1 MAEVW
6 EGVMEATKWAQ
17 EKKTDPLLWSI
28 QVTSALNSAGVA
40 LPSVQL
46 AHRLVSYICFDNHV
60 PITWKFLEKAMAAR
74 LLPPLL
80 ALSLLSAR
88 VVPHRLLHPAAYAL
102 YLDLLS
108 RHAFSLSS
116 HLHFPNYHKLMASL
130 HHSLPPSPP
139 SPPPPPTLTPAS
151 FSSTSS
157 SPSSHSFSTLPW
169 TTSACSTTTLAPT
182 LICSST
188 LLLPRIPCIGTT
200 PPSRFSL
207 LRAFFATKSLPG
219 SSPWPAHWGPF
230 VHQLQRLAG
239 NSTVLRTLKHVSP
252 ESLVPLNFNTTTG
265 IKLLSSEWKTTP
277 KLELND
283 VLAAGA
289 DSCTVQSRHDSWS
302 LLWLPID
309 LILEDA
315 MDGNHVAENSA
326 VEVLTGLVKAL
337 QAVNGTAWHSAFLG
351 LWIAALRLV
360 QRERDPH
367 EGPVPRL
374 DTCLCMLLCIT
385 TLVVA
390 NLIEEEE
397 GELIEEAERSPTN
410 QRKDK
415 QALGVRRGELVI
427 SLQLLGDYENLL
439 CSPQSV
445 IWGANQ
451 AAAKATLFV
460 SGQSGYLEYTNVNDL
475 PTNCSGNLRH
485 LIVEACIAR
494 HLLDTSAYFWPG
506 YVSTPCNQLP
516 HSIPNHLPSWSSLM
530 KGSLLTPPLV
540 NVLVATPASSLG
552 RVVPCLC
559 GLITPIPSRGF
570 DGSLAE
576 IEKIFEFAING
587 SDEEKISAATILCG
601 ASLVRGWN
609 VQEHIIF
616 FIINLLSPPVPP
628 TYSGTESYLISYA
641 PFLNVLLLGIS
652 PVDSVHIFSLHG
664 AVPLLAAVLL
674 PICEAFGSC
683 VPNVS
688 WTAVTGE
695 KLTCHA
701 VFSNAFILLLRLWR
715 FSLPPFEHVMG
726 GAATPALG
734 SQLGPEYLLLLR
746 NCMLASFGK
755 TPKDRIRSRRFSK
768 MISFSLEPLFMDSFP
783 KLNIWYRQHRECI
796 ASTCSTLA
804 PGPGGSVS
812 QIVEA
817 LLSMM
822 CRKINRSAQTLTPT
836 TSGSSNSSSSSFDDA
851 LMKLKVPAWDIL
863 EATPFVLDAALTACA
878 HGRLSPRELAT
889 GLKDLADFLPATLGT
904 IVSYLSAEVTRG
916 IWKPAFMNGSDWPSP
931 AANLSTVEQQ
941 IKKILAATGVDVP
954 SLATDANGPATL
966 PLPLAAFLSLT
977 ITYKL
982 DKSYERFVVL
992 VGPSLITLSSSCPWP
1007 CMPIVGALW
1016 AQKVKRWSDFFVFSA
1031 SATVFHHSRDAVVQ
1045 LLKSCFTSTLGLGS
1059 ACIYS
1064 NGGVGA
1070 LLGHGFGSHFS
1081 GGISPV
1087 APGIF
1092 YLRVFRSIRDV
1103 MFLTEEIVSL
1113 LMLSVRD
1120 IANGGLPKGE
1130 VEKLKKTKY
1139 GMRYGQVS
1147 LSASMTRVK
1156 HAALLGASFLWI
1168 SGAYGLVQSLFT
1180 ETLPSWFLSAQGLE
1194 QEVGESG
1201 VIVAMLR
1208 GYALASFAVLSG
1220 TFAWGIDSSSPA
1232 SKRRPKVLEIHLEF
1246 LANALDGKVSLR
1258 CDCATWRAYV
1268 SGVMSLMVSCTPL
1281 WIQELDVGMLKRIS
1295 NGLRQLNEEDL
1306 ALRLLEI
1313 KGISVMGE
1321 VAEMISQS
1329 RF

>member
-1 MAEVW
+1 MGVW
-6 EGVMEATKWAQ
+6 DGIMQVTKLAQ

-28 QVTSALNSAGVA
+28 QVSSALNSGGVS
-40 LPSVQL
+40 LPSIEL
-46 AHRLVSYICFDNHV
+46 AHRLVSHICFDNHL
-60 PITWKFLEKAMAAR
+60 PITWKFLEKAMSLR
-74 LLPPLL
+74 LLPPFL
-80 ALSLLSAR
+80 ALSLLSSR
-88 VVPHRLLHPAAYAL
+88 VLPLRRLHPSAYTL
-102 YLDLLS
+102 YMDLLS
-108 RHAFSLSS
+108 RHAFSL
-116 HLHFPNYHKLMASL
+116 LIHFPNYPSVMSSIHHLLHFSQLYSSLDPHPGVVLVLFLFTLVSQLLEASLSDEGLLQHSPRFLPVDPADIVIDNTDALRRKNTAMAIQIISRFLHHKL
-130 HHSLPPSPP
+130 
-139 SPPPPPTLTPAS
+139 
-151 FSSTSS
+151 TSRI
-157 SPSSHSFSTLPW
+157 
-169 TTSACSTTTLAPT
+169 LA
-182 LICSST
+182 LVQ
-188 LLLPRIPCIGTT
+188 RNM
-200 PPSRFSL
+200 
-207 LRAFFATKSLPG
+207 
-219 SSPWPAHWGPF
+219 PAHWGPF
-230 VHQLQRLAG
+230 LHQLQRLAA
-239 NSTVLRTLKHVSP
+239 NSTLLRSLKHVTP
-252 ESLVPLNFNTTTG
+252 ESLLPLDFNSPTG
-265 IKLLSSEWKTTP
+265 IKLLCSEWKTTP
-277 KLELND
+277 TLELNA
-283 VLAAGA
+283 VMA
-289 DSCTVQSRHDSWS
+289 DSCAVQSRHDSWS

-315 MDGNHVAENSA
+315 MDGNHVAEASA
-326 VEVLTGLVKAL
+326 VEALTGLVKAL

-360 QRERDPH
+360 QRERDPG

-374 DTCLCMLLCIT
+374 DTCLSMLLSIT

-397 GELIEEAERSPTN
+397 GELIEEAEHSPAN
-410 QRKDK
+410 QRMDK
-415 QALGVRRGELVI
+415 QALGERHGELVT

-439 CSPQSV
+439 TPPQSV

-460 SGQSGYLEYTNVNDL
+460 SGHSGYLEHTNVNDL
-475 PTNCSGNLRH
+475 PTNCS
-485 LIVEACIAR
+485 
-494 HLLDTSAYFWPG
+494 
-506 YVSTPCNQLP
+506 
-516 HSIPNHLPSWSSLM
+516 
-530 KGSLLTPPLV
+530 
-540 NVLVATPASSLG
+540 
-552 RVVPCLC
+552 
-559 GLITPIPSRGF
+559 
-570 DGSLAE
+570 E
-576 IEKIFEFAING
+576 IEKVFEFAIKG

-609 VQEHIIF
+609 VQEHIVF
-616 FIINLLSPPVPP
+616 FIIKMLSPPVPP
-628 TYSGTESYLISYA
+628 KYSGTESYLISHA
-641 PFLNVLLLGIS
+641 PFLNVFLVGIS
-652 PVDSVHIFSLHG
+652 SVDSVQIFSLHG
-664 AVPLLAAVLL
+664 VVPLLAAVLM
-674 PICEAFGSC
+674 PICEAFGSS

-715 FSLPPFEHVMG
+715 FDRPPVEHVMG

-734 SQLGPEYLLLLR
+734 SQLGPEYLLLVR
-746 NCMLASFGK
+746 NCMLASYGK
-755 TPKDRIRSRRFSK
+755 SPRDRVRSRRFSK

-783 KLNIWYRQHRECI
+783 KLNIWYRQHQECI
-796 ASTCSTLA
+796 ASTCNTLA
-804 PGPGGSVS
+804 PGGPVS

-822 CRKINRSAQTLTPT
+822 CKKINRSAQSLTPT
-836 TSGSSNSSSSSFDDA
+836 TSGSSNSSLSSLDDA

-904 IVSYLSAEVTRG
+904 IVSYLSSEVTRG
-916 IWKPAFMNGSDWPSP
+916 IWKPAFMNGTDWPSP
-931 AANLSTVEQQ
+931 AANLSIVEQQ

-954 SLATDANGPATL
+954 SLAIDGNAPATL

-982 DKSYERFVVL
+982 DKSCERFVVL
-992 VGPSLITLSSSCPWP
+992 AGPSLIALSSGCPWP

-1045 LLKSCFTSTLGLGS
+1045 LLRSCFASTLGLGS
-1059 ACIYS
+1059 ACIYN
-1064 NGGVGA
+1064 NGGVGT
-1070 LLGHGFGSHFS
+1070 LLGHGFGSHYS
-1081 GGISPV
+1081 GGFTPV
-1087 APGIF
+1087 APGF
-1092 YLRVFRSIRDV
+1092 LYLRVYRSIRDV
-1103 MFLTEEIVSL
+1103 MFLTDEIVSL

-1147 LSASMTRVK
+1147 LSGSMTRVK

-1168 SGAYGLVQSLFT
+1168 SGGSGLVQSLIT

-1194 QEVGESG
+1194 QEGGESG
-1201 VIVAMLR
+1201 VVVAMLR
-1208 GYALASFAVLSG
+1208 GYALACFAVLGG

-1246 LANALDGKVSLR
+1246 LANALDGKISLR

-1281 WIQELDVGMLKRIS
+1281 WIQELDVGILKRMS

-1306 ALRLLEI
+1306 ALHLLEI
-1313 KGISVMGE
+1313 RGTSVMGE
-1321 VAEMISQS
+1321 VAEMICQT
-1329 RF
+1329 RL

>member
-1 MAEVW
+1 MGEVFQNMS
-6 EGVMEATKWAQ
+6 EEEEEEEGSVMDGVMEVTKWAQ
-17 EKKTDPLLWSI
+17 EKKTDPLIWSI
-28 QVTSALNSAGVA
+28 QVSSALNSGGVS
-40 LPSVQL
+40 LPSVEL
-46 AHRLVSYICFDNHV
+46 AQRLVSHICFENHV
-60 PITWKFLEKAMAAR
+60 PITWKFLEKAMSVR

-80 ALSLLSAR
+80 VLSLLSAR
-88 VVPHRLLHPAAYAL
+88 VVPQRRLHPSAYAL
-102 YLDLLS
+102 YMDLLS
-108 RHAFSLSS
+108 RHAFSP
-116 HLHFPNYHKLMASL
+116 HIHFPNYLKVMASI
-130 HHSLPPSPP
+130 HHSLSLPPSNHHPHP
-139 SPPPPPTLTPAS
+139 GVVLVHFLFSIVSQLLQSSLDDQGFLQHSPDPYNNNNDALHRKNTAMAIEIIARFLHHKLTS
-151 FSSTSS
+151 RI
-157 SPSSHSFSTLPW
+157 
-169 TTSACSTTTLAPT
+169 LA
-182 LICSST
+182 LVQ
-188 LLLPRIPCIGTT
+188 RNM
-200 PPSRFSL
+200 
-207 LRAFFATKSLPG
+207 
-219 SSPWPAHWGPF
+219 PAHWGPF
-230 VHQLQRLAG
+230 LHQLQQLAA
-239 NSTVLRTLKHVSP
+239 NSTVLRSLKHVTP
-252 ESLVPLNFNTTTG
+252 ESLLPLDFNSTTGNG
-265 IKLLSSEWKTTP
+265 IKLLSSDWKTTP
-277 KLELND
+277 TLELNA
-283 VLAAGA
+283 VMA
-289 DSCTVQSRHDSWS
+289 DSCAVQSRHDSWS

-315 MDGNHVAENSA
+315 MDGNHVAEASA
-326 VEVLTGLVKAL
+326 VEALTGLVKAL

-360 QRERDPH
+360 QRERDPG

-374 DTCLCMLLCIT
+374 DTCLSMLLCIT

-397 GELIEEAERSPTN
+397 GKLIEEAERSPAN
-410 QRKDK
+410 QRMDK
-415 QALGVRRGELVI
+415 QALGERHGALVT

-439 CSPQSV
+439 TPPQSV

-460 SGQSGYLEYTNVNDL
+460 SGHSGYLEHTNVNDL

-494 HLLDTSAYFWPG
+494 HLLDTSAYFWHG
-506 YVSTPCNQLP
+506 YVSTPFNQLP

-530 KGSLLTPPLV
+530 KGSPLTPPLV
-540 NVLVATPASSLG
+540 NVLVATPAS
-552 RVVPCLC
+552 
-559 GLITPIPSRGF
+559 
-570 DGSLAE
+570 SLAE

-609 VQEHIIF
+609 VQEHIVF
-616 FIINLLSPPVPP
+616 FIINMLSPPVPP
-628 TYSGTESYLISYA
+628 KYSGTESYLISHA
-641 PFLNVLLLGIS
+641 PFLNVFLVGIS
-652 PVDSVHIFSLHG
+652 SVDSVQIFSLHG
-664 AVPLLAAVLL
+664 VVPLLAAVLM
-674 PICEAFGSC
+674 PICEAFGSS

-715 FSLPPFEHVMG
+715 FDRPPVEHVMG

-734 SQLGPEYLLLLR
+734 SQLGPEYLLLVR
-746 NCMLASFGK
+746 NCMLAAFGK
-755 TPKDRIRSRRFSK
+755 SPRDRVRSRRFSK
-768 MISFSLEPLFMDSFP
+768 MIRFSLEPLFMDSFP
-783 KLNIWYRQHRECI
+783 KLNIWYRQHQECI
-796 ASTCSTLA
+796 ASICNTLA
-804 PGPGGSVS
+804 PGGPVS

-817 LLSMM
+817 LLTMM
-822 CRKINRSAQTLTPT
+822 CKKINRSAQSLTPT
-836 TSGSSNSSSSSFDDA
+836 TSGSSNSSLPSLDDA

-878 HGRLSPRELAT
+878 HGSLSPRELAT

-904 IVSYLSAEVTRG
+904 IVSYLSSEVTRC
-916 IWKPAFMNGSDWPSP
+916 IWKPAFMNGTDWPSP
-931 AANLSTVEQQ
+931 AANLSIVEQQ

-954 SLATDANGPATL
+954 SLAIDGNAPATL

-982 DKSYERFVVL
+982 DKSCERFVIL
-992 VGPSLITLSSSCPWP
+992 AGPSLIALSSGCPWP

-1045 LLKSCFTSTLGLGS
+1045 LLRSCFASTLGLGS
-1059 ACIYS
+1059 ACIYN
-1064 NGGVGA
+1064 NGGVGT
-1070 LLGHGFGSHFS
+1070 LLGHGFGSHYS
-1081 GGISPV
+1081 GGFTPV
-1087 APGIF
+1087 APGF
-1092 YLRVFRSIRDV
+1092 LYLRVYRSIRDV
-1103 MFLTEEIVSL
+1103 MFLTDEIVSL

-1139 GMRYGQVS
+1139 GIRYGQVS
-1147 LSASMTRVK
+1147 LAASMTRVK
-1156 HAALLGASFLWI
+1156 HAALLGASILWI
-1168 SGAYGLVQSLFT
+1168 SGGSGLVQSLIT

-1194 QEVGESG
+1194 QEGGESG
-1201 VIVAMLR
+1201 VVVAMLR
-1208 GYALASFAVLSG
+1208 GYALACFAVLGG
-1220 TFAWGIDSSSPA
+1220 TFAWGIDSLSPA

-1246 LANALDGKVSLR
+1246 LANALDGKISLR

-1281 WIQELDVGMLKRIS
+1281 WIQELDVGILKRMS
-1295 NGLRQLNEEDL
+1295 SGLRQLNEEDL

-1313 KGISVMGE
+1313 RGTSVMGE
-1321 VAEMISQS
+1321 AAEMICQT
-1329 RF
+1329 RL

>member
-1 MAEVW
+1 MLIDAPNHNKDALHRKNTAMA
-6 EGVMEATKWAQ
+6 
-17 EKKTDPLLWSI
+17 I
-28 QVTSALNSAGVA
+28 QLIARFLRDKVTS
-40 LPSVQL
+40 
-46 AHRLVSYICFDNHV
+46 RI
-60 PITWKFLEKAMAAR
+60 
-74 LLPPLL
+74 
-80 ALSLLSAR
+80 LSLVQR
-88 VVPHRLLHPAAYAL
+88 
-102 YLDLLS
+102 
-108 RHAFSLSS
+108 
-116 HLHFPNYHKLMASL
+116 NM
-130 HHSLPPSPP
+130 
-139 SPPPPPTLTPAS
+139 
-151 FSSTSS
+151 
-157 SPSSHSFSTLPW
+157 
-169 TTSACSTTTLAPT
+169 
-182 LICSST
+182 
-188 LLLPRIPCIGTT
+188 
-200 PPSRFSL
+200 
-207 LRAFFATKSLPG
+207 
-219 SSPWPAHWGPF
+219 PAHWGPF

-239 NSTVLRTLKHVSP
+239 NSILLRNLKHVTP
-252 ESLVPLNFNTTTG
+252 ESLVPLNFNSTAG

-277 KLELND
+277 KLELNA
-283 VLAAGA
+283 VMAAGA
-289 DSCTVQSRHDSWS
+289 DSCAVQSRHDSWS

-360 QRERDPH
+360 QRERDPS

-439 CSPQSV
+439 SPPQSV

-475 PTNCSGNLRH
+475 PTNFSGNLRH

-506 YVSTPCNQLP
+506 YVSSPCNQLP

-530 KGSLLTPPLV
+530 KGSSLTPQLV
-540 NVLVATPASSLG
+540 NVLVATPAS
-552 RVVPCLC
+552 
-559 GLITPIPSRGF
+559 
-570 DGSLAE
+570 SLAE

-616 FIINLLSPPVPP
+616 FIIKLLSPPVPP

-664 AVPLLAAVLL
+664 AVPLLAAVLM

-683 VPNVS
+683 IPNVS

-715 FSLPPFEHVMG
+715 FSLPPIEHVMG

-734 SQLGPEYLLLLR
+734 SQLGPEYLLLVR

-755 TPKDRIRSRRFSK
+755 SPKDRVRSRRFSK
-768 MISFSLEPLFMDSFP
+768 LISFSTEPLFMDSFP

-836 TSGSSNSSSSSFDDA
+836 TSGSSNSSTSSLDDA

-916 IWKPAFMNGSDWPSP
+916 VWKPAFMNGTDWPSP

-954 SLATDANGPATL
+954 SLAIDGNGPATL

-992 VGPSLITLSSSCPWP
+992 VGPSLIALSSGCPWP

-1059 ACIYS
+1059 ACIYN
-1064 NGGVGA
+1064 NGGVGT
-1070 LLGHGFGSHFS
+1070 LLGHGFGSHVS

-1130 VEKLKKTKY
+1130 VDKLKKTKY

-1168 SGAYGLVQSLFT
+1168 SGGYGLVQSLFT

-1201 VIVAMLR
+1201 VVVAMLR

-1220 TFAWGIDSSSPA
+1220 TFAWGIDTSSPA

-1313 KGISVMGE
+1313 KGTSVMGE

>member
-1 MAEVW
+1 MGVW
-6 EGVMEATKWAQ
+6 DGIMQVTKLAQ

-28 QVTSALNSAGVA
+28 QVSSALNSGGVS
-40 LPSVQL
+40 LPSIEL
-46 AHRLVSYICFDNHV
+46 AHRLVSHICFDNHL
-60 PITWKFLEKAMAAR
+60 PMTWKFLEKAMSLR
-74 LLPPLL
+74 LLPPFL
-80 ALSLLSAR
+80 ALSLLSSR
-88 VVPHRLLHPAAYAL
+88 VLPLRRLHPSAYTL
-102 YLDLLS
+102 YMDLLS
-108 RHAFSLSS
+108 RHAFSL
-116 HLHFPNYHKLMASL
+116 LIHFPNYPSVMSSIHHLLHFSQLYSSLDPHPGVVLVLFLFTLVSQLLEASLSDEGLLQHSPRFLPVDPADIVIDNNDALRRKNTAMAIQIISRFLHHKL
-130 HHSLPPSPP
+130 
-139 SPPPPPTLTPAS
+139 
-151 FSSTSS
+151 TSRI
-157 SPSSHSFSTLPW
+157 
-169 TTSACSTTTLAPT
+169 LA
-182 LICSST
+182 LVQ
-188 LLLPRIPCIGTT
+188 RNM
-200 PPSRFSL
+200 
-207 LRAFFATKSLPG
+207 
-219 SSPWPAHWGPF
+219 PAHWGPF
-230 VHQLQRLAG
+230 LHQLQRLAA
-239 NSTVLRTLKHVSP
+239 NSTLLRSLKHVTP
-252 ESLVPLNFNTTTG
+252 ESLLPLDFNSPTG
-265 IKLLSSEWKTTP
+265 IKLLCSEWKTTP
-277 KLELND
+277 TLELNA
-283 VLAAGA
+283 VMA
-289 DSCTVQSRHDSWS
+289 DSCAVQSRHDSWS

-315 MDGNHVAENSA
+315 MDGNHVAEASA
-326 VEVLTGLVKAL
+326 VEALTGLVKAL

-360 QRERDPH
+360 QRERDPG

-374 DTCLCMLLCIT
+374 DTCLSMLLSIT

-397 GELIEEAERSPTN
+397 GELIEEAEHSPAN
-410 QRKDK
+410 QRMDK
-415 QALGVRRGELVI
+415 QALGERHGELVT

-439 CSPQSV
+439 TPPQSV

-460 SGQSGYLEYTNVNDL
+460 SGHSGYLEHTNVNDL

-506 YVSTPCNQLP
+506 YVSAPFNQLP

-530 KGSLLTPPLV
+530 KGSPLTPPLV
-540 NVLVATPASSLG
+540 NVLVATPASSL
-552 RVVPCLC
+552 
-559 GLITPIPSRGF
+559 
-570 DGSLAE
+570 AE
-576 IEKIFEFAING
+576 IEKVFEFAIKG

-609 VQEHIIF
+609 VQEHIVF
-616 FIINLLSPPVPP
+616 FIIKMLSPPVPP
-628 TYSGTESYLISYA
+628 KYSGTESYLISHA
-641 PFLNVLLLGIS
+641 PFLNVFLVGIS
-652 PVDSVHIFSLHG
+652 SVDSVQIFSLHG
-664 AVPLLAAVLL
+664 VVPLLAAVLM
-674 PICEAFGSC
+674 PICEAFGSS

-715 FSLPPFEHVMG
+715 FDRPPVEHVMG

-734 SQLGPEYLLLLR
+734 SQLGPEYLLLVR
-746 NCMLASFGK
+746 NCMLASYGK
-755 TPKDRIRSRRFSK
+755 SPRDRVRSRRFSK

-783 KLNIWYRQHRECI
+783 KLNIWYRQHQECI
-796 ASTCSTLA
+796 ASTCNTLA
-804 PGPGGSVS
+804 PGGPVS

-822 CRKINRSAQTLTPT
+822 CKKINRSAQSLTPT
-836 TSGSSNSSSSSFDDA
+836 TSGSSNSSLSSLDDA

-904 IVSYLSAEVTRG
+904 IVSYLSSEVTRG
-916 IWKPAFMNGSDWPSP
+916 IWKPAFMNGTDWPSP
-931 AANLSTVEQQ
+931 AANLSIVEQQ
-941 IKKILAATGVDVP
+941 IKKILAATDGN
-954 SLATDANGPATL
+954 APATL

-982 DKSYERFVVL
+982 DKSCERFVVL
-992 VGPSLITLSSSCPWP
+992 AGPSLIALSSGCPWP

-1045 LLKSCFTSTLGLGS
+1045 LLRSCFASTLGLGS
-1059 ACIYS
+1059 ACIYN
-1064 NGGVGA
+1064 NGGVGT
-1070 LLGHGFGSHFS
+1070 LLGHGFGSHYS
-1081 GGISPV
+1081 GGFTPV
-1087 APGIF
+1087 APGF
-1092 YLRVFRSIRDV
+1092 LYLRVYRSIRDV
-1103 MFLTEEIVSL
+1103 MFLTDEIVSL

-1147 LSASMTRVK
+1147 LSGSMTRVK

-1168 SGAYGLVQSLFT
+1168 SGGSGLVQSLIT

-1194 QEVGESG
+1194 QEGGESG
-1201 VIVAMLR
+1201 VVVAMLR
-1208 GYALASFAVLSG
+1208 GYALACFAVLGG

-1246 LANALDGKVSLR
+1246 LANALDGKISLR

-1281 WIQELDVGMLKRIS
+1281 WIQELDVGILKRMS

-1306 ALRLLEI
+1306 ALHLLEI
-1313 KGISVMGE
+1313 RGTSVMGE
-1321 VAEMISQS
+1321 VAEMICQT
-1329 RF
+1329 RL

>member
-1 MAEVW
+1 MGEGNDVW

-17 EKKTDPLLWSI
+17 ENKTDPLLWSI
-28 QVTSALNSAGVA
+28 QVTSILNSAGVS
-40 LPSVQL
+40 LPSIQL
-46 AHRLVSYICFDNHV
+46 AHRLVSHICFDNHL
-60 PITWKFLEKAMAAR
+60 PITWKYLEKAMAVR
-74 LLPPLL
+74 LVPPLL
-80 ALSLLSAR
+80 VLSLLAAR
-88 VVPHRLLHPAAYAL
+88 VVPHRRLHPAAYAL
-102 YLDLLS
+102 YIDLLN

-116 HLHFPNYHKLMASL
+116 NLHSPNYPKVMASL
-130 HHSLPPSPP
+130 HHALRLSQP
-139 SPPPPPTLTPAS
+139 
-151 FSSTSS
+151 FSS
-157 SPSSHSFSTLPW
+157 PG
-169 TTSACSTTTLAPT
+169 
-182 LICSST
+182 
-188 LLLPRIPCIGTT
+188 LLLVHFVFAVVSQLLEASLDDDGLLQPQDALHVDMLIDAPNHNKDALHRKNTAMAIQLIARFLHDKVTSRIL
-200 PPSRFSL
+200 SL
-207 LRAFFATKSLPG
+207 VQRNM
-219 SSPWPAHWGPF
+219 PAHWGPF

-239 NSTVLRTLKHVSP
+239 NSILLRNLKHVTP
-252 ESLVPLNFNTTTG
+252 ESLVPLNFNSTAG

-277 KLELND
+277 KLELSA
-283 VLAAGA
+283 VMAAGA
-289 DSCTVQSRHDSWS
+289 DSCAVQSRHDSWS

-360 QRERDPH
+360 QRERDPS

-439 CSPQSV
+439 SPPQSV

-475 PTNCSGNLRH
+475 PTNFSGNLRH

-506 YVSTPCNQLP
+506 YVSAPCNQLP

-530 KGSLLTPPLV
+530 KGSSLTPQLV
-540 NVLVATPASSLG
+540 NVLVATPASRYAATSSFLPSYITSLG
-552 RVVPCLC
+552 CHV
-559 GLITPIPSRGF
+559 
-570 DGSLAE
+570 SLAE

-616 FIINLLSPPVPP
+616 FIIKLLSPPVPP

-664 AVPLLAAVLL
+664 AVPLLAAVLM

-683 VPNVS
+683 IPNVS

-715 FSLPPFEHVMG
+715 FSLPPIEHVMG

-734 SQLGPEYLLLLR
+734 SQLGPEYLLLVR

-755 TPKDRIRSRRFSK
+755 SPKDRVRSRRFSK
-768 MISFSLEPLFMDSFP
+768 LISFSTEPLFMDSFP

-796 ASTCSTLA
+796 ESTCSTLA

-836 TSGSSNSSSSSFDDA
+836 TSGSSNSSTSSLDDA

-916 IWKPAFMNGSDWPSP
+916 VWKPAFMNGTDWPSP

-954 SLATDANGPATL
+954 SLAIDGNGPATL

-992 VGPSLITLSSSCPWP
+992 VGPSLIALSSGCPWP

-1059 ACIYS
+1059 ACIYN
-1064 NGGVGA
+1064 NGGVGT
-1070 LLGHGFGSHFS
+1070 LLGHGFGSHVS

-1120 IANGGLPKGE
+1120 IANG
-1130 VEKLKKTKY
+1130 
-1139 GMRYGQVS
+1139 
-1147 LSASMTRVK
+1147 
-1156 HAALLGASFLWI
+1156 
-1168 SGAYGLVQSLFT
+1168 
-1180 ETLPSWFLSAQGLE
+1180 
-1194 QEVGESG
+1194 
-1201 VIVAMLR
+1201 
-1208 GYALASFAVLSG
+1208 YALASFAVLSG
-1220 TFAWGIDSSSPA
+1220 TFAWGIDTSSPA

-1313 KGISVMGE
+1313 KGTSVMGE

>member
-1 MAEVW
+1 MGVW
-6 EGVMEATKWAQ
+6 DGIMQVTKLAQ

-28 QVTSALNSAGVA
+28 QVSSALNSGGVS
-40 LPSVQL
+40 LPSIEL
-46 AHRLVSYICFDNHV
+46 AHRLVSHICFDNHL
-60 PITWKFLEKAMAAR
+60 PMTWKFLEKAMSLR
-74 LLPPLL
+74 LLPPFL
-80 ALSLLSAR
+80 ALSLLSSR
-88 VVPHRLLHPAAYAL
+88 VLPLRRLHPSAYTL
-102 YLDLLS
+102 YMDLLS
-108 RHAFSLSS
+108 RHAFSL
-116 HLHFPNYHKLMASL
+116 LIHFPNYPSVMSSIHHLLHFSQLYSSLDPHPGVVLVLFLFTLVSQLLEASLSDEGLLQHSPRFLPVDPADIVIDNNDALRRKNTAMAIQIISRFLHHKL
-130 HHSLPPSPP
+130 
-139 SPPPPPTLTPAS
+139 
-151 FSSTSS
+151 TSRI
-157 SPSSHSFSTLPW
+157 
-169 TTSACSTTTLAPT
+169 LA
-182 LICSST
+182 LVQ
-188 LLLPRIPCIGTT
+188 RNM
-200 PPSRFSL
+200 
-207 LRAFFATKSLPG
+207 
-219 SSPWPAHWGPF
+219 PAHWGPF
-230 VHQLQRLAG
+230 LHQLQRLAA
-239 NSTVLRTLKHVSP
+239 NSTLLRSLKHVTP
-252 ESLVPLNFNTTTG
+252 ESLLPLDFNSPTG
-265 IKLLSSEWKTTP
+265 IKLLCSEWKTTP
-277 KLELND
+277 TLELNA
-283 VLAAGA
+283 VMA
-289 DSCTVQSRHDSWS
+289 DSCAVQSRHDSWS

-315 MDGNHVAENSA
+315 MDGNHVAEASA
-326 VEVLTGLVKAL
+326 VEALTGLVKAL

-360 QRERDPH
+360 QRERDPG

-374 DTCLCMLLCIT
+374 DTCLSMLLSIT

-397 GELIEEAERSPTN
+397 GELIEEAEHSPAN
-410 QRKDK
+410 QRMDK
-415 QALGVRRGELVI
+415 QALGERHGELVT

-439 CSPQSV
+439 TPPQSV

-460 SGQSGYLEYTNVNDL
+460 SGHSGYLEHTNVNDL
-475 PTNCSGNLRH
+475 PTNCSHG
-485 LIVEACIAR
+485 
-494 HLLDTSAYFWPG
+494 
-506 YVSTPCNQLP
+506 CN
-516 HSIPNHLPSWSSLM
+516 
-530 KGSLLTPPLV
+530 
-540 NVLVATPASSLG
+540 
-552 RVVPCLC
+552 
-559 GLITPIPSRGF
+559 
-570 DGSLAE
+570 GSLAE
-576 IEKIFEFAING
+576 IEKVFEFAIKG

-609 VQEHIIF
+609 VQEHIVF
-616 FIINLLSPPVPP
+616 FIIKMLSPPVPP
-628 TYSGTESYLISYA
+628 KYSGTESYLISHA
-641 PFLNVLLLGIS
+641 PFLNVFLVGIS
-652 PVDSVHIFSLHG
+652 SVDSVQIFSLHG
-664 AVPLLAAVLL
+664 VVPLLAAVLM
-674 PICEAFGSC
+674 PICEAFGSS

-715 FSLPPFEHVMG
+715 FDRPPVEHVMG

-734 SQLGPEYLLLLR
+734 SQLGPEYLLLVR
-746 NCMLASFGK
+746 NCMLASYGK
-755 TPKDRIRSRRFSK
+755 SPRDRVRSRRFSK

-783 KLNIWYRQHRECI
+783 KLNIWYRQHQECI
-796 ASTCSTLA
+796 ASTCNTLA
-804 PGPGGSVS
+804 PGGPVS

-822 CRKINRSAQTLTPT
+822 CKKINRSAQSLTPT
-836 TSGSSNSSSSSFDDA
+836 TSGSSNSSLSSLDDA

-904 IVSYLSAEVTRG
+904 IVSYLSSEVTRG
-916 IWKPAFMNGSDWPSP
+916 IWKPAFMNGTDWPSP
-931 AANLSTVEQQ
+931 AANLSIVEQQ

-954 SLATDANGPATL
+954 SLAIDGNAPATL

-982 DKSYERFVVL
+982 DKSCERFVVL
-992 VGPSLITLSSSCPWP
+992 AGPSLIALSSGCPWP

-1045 LLKSCFTSTLGLGS
+1045 LLRSCFASTLGLGS
-1059 ACIYS
+1059 ACIYN
-1064 NGGVGA
+1064 NGGVGT
-1070 LLGHGFGSHFS
+1070 LLGHGFGSHYS
-1081 GGISPV
+1081 GGFTPV
-1087 APGIF
+1087 APGF
-1092 YLRVFRSIRDV
+1092 LYLRVYRSIRDV
-1103 MFLTEEIVSL
+1103 MFLTDEIVSL

-1147 LSASMTRVK
+1147 LSGSMTRVK

-1168 SGAYGLVQSLFT
+1168 SGGSGLVQSLIT

-1194 QEVGESG
+1194 QEGGESG
-1201 VIVAMLR
+1201 VVVAMLR
-1208 GYALASFAVLSG
+1208 GYALACFAVLGG

-1246 LANALDGKVSLR
+1246 LANALDGKISLR

-1281 WIQELDVGMLKRIS
+1281 WIQELDVGILKRMS

-1306 ALRLLEI
+1306 ALHLLEI
-1313 KGISVMGE
+1313 RGTSVMGE
-1321 VAEMISQS
+1321 VAEMICQT
-1329 RF
+1329 RL

>member
-1 MAEVW
+1 MGEGVVW
-6 EGVMEATKWAQ
+6 EGVMEVTKWAQ
-17 EKKTDPLLWSI
+17 EKNTDPLLWSI
-28 QVTSALNSAGVA
+28 QVSSTLNSAGVS
-40 LPSVQL
+40 LPSIDL
-46 AHRLVSYICFDNHV
+46 AHRLVSHICFDNHV
-60 PITWKFLEKAMAAR
+60 PVTWKFLEKAMAVR
-74 LLPPLL
+74 IVPPLL
-80 ALSLLSAR
+80 ALALLSTR
-88 VVPHRLLHPAAYAL
+88 VVAHRHRHPAAYTL
-102 YLDLLS
+102 YIDLLN

-116 HLHFPNYHKLMASL
+116 HIHFPNYHKVMASIHNVL
-130 HHSLPPSPP
+130 HLSQAYASHDPQPGVVLVHFIFTIVSQLLEASLDDEGLLEHNPRWLAMDMLMDAPNHNKDALHRKNTAMAIEIIARFLNHKVTSRILSLVHRNMPS
-139 SPPPPPTLTPAS
+139 
-151 FSSTSS
+151 
-157 SPSSHSFSTLPW
+157 
-169 TTSACSTTTLAPT
+169 
-182 LICSST
+182 
-188 LLLPRIPCIGTT
+188 
-200 PPSRFSL
+200 
-207 LRAFFATKSLPG
+207 
-219 SSPWPAHWGPF
+219 HWGPF
-230 VHQLQRLAG
+230 LHQLQRLAA
-239 NSTVLRTLKHVSP
+239 NSLVLRNLKHVTP
-252 ESLVPLNFNTTTG
+252 ESLLPLDFNPTG
-265 IKLLSSEWKTTP
+265 IKLLSSEWKATP
-277 KLELND
+277 KLELD
-283 VLAAGA
+283 AVVASGAG
-289 DSCTVQSRHDSWS
+289 SCAVQSQHDSGS
-302 LLWLPID
+302 ALWLPID

-315 MDGNHVAENSA
+315 MDGNHVTETSA

-337 QAVNGTAWHSAFLG
+337 QAVNGTVWHSAFLG

-360 QRERDPH
+360 RRERDPS

-415 QALGVRRGELVI
+415 QALGQRRGELVI
-427 SLQLLGDYENLL
+427 CLQLLGDYEDLL
-439 CSPQSV
+439 SPPQSV
-445 IWGANQ
+445 IWVANQ
-451 AAAKATLFV
+451 AAAKAALFV
-460 SGQSGYLEYTNVNDL
+460 SGHSGYLEYTNVNDL

-506 YVSTPCNQLP
+506 YVSAPCNQLP

-530 KGSLLTPPLV
+530 KGSPLTPPLV
-540 NVLVATPASSLG
+540 NVLVATPAS
-552 RVVPCLC
+552 
-559 GLITPIPSRGF
+559 
-570 DGSLAE
+570 SLAE

-616 FIINLLSPPVPP
+616 FIIKLLSPPVPP
-628 TYSGTESYLISYA
+628 KYSGTESYLISHA
-641 PFLNVLLLGIS
+641 PFLNVLLVGIS
-652 PVDSVHIFSLHG
+652 PVDSVQIFSLHG
-664 AVPLLAAVLL
+664 VVPLLASVLM

-715 FSLPPFEHVMG
+715 FNVPPLEHVMG
-726 GAATPALG
+726 GAATPALE
-734 SQLGPEYLLLLR
+734 SQLGPEYLLLVR
-746 NCMLASFGK
+746 NCVLASFGK
-755 TPKDRIRSRRFSK
+755 SPKDRVKSRRFSK
-768 MISFSLEPLFMDSFP
+768 MITFSVEPVFMDSFP
-783 KLNIWYRQHRECI
+783 KLNVWYRQHRECI

-804 PGPGGSVS
+804 PGGSVS
-812 QIVEA
+812 PIVEA

-822 CRKINRSAQTLTPT
+822 CRKINRSAQSLTPT
-836 TSGSSNSSSSSFDDA
+836 TSGSSNSSGSSLDDV

-904 IVSYLSAEVTRG
+904 VVSYLSAEVTRG
-916 IWKPAFMNGSDWPSP
+916 VWKPAFMNGTDWPSP
-931 AANLSTVEQQ
+931 AANLSIVEQQ

-954 SLATDANGPATL
+954 SLAIDGNAPATL

-977 ITYKL
+977 ITFKL

-992 VGPSLITLSSSCPWP
+992 VGPSLITLSSGCPWP

-1016 AQKVKRWSDFFVFSA
+1016 AQKVKRWSDFFIFSA

-1059 ACIYS
+1059 ACIYN
-1064 NGGVGA
+1064 NGGVGT
-1070 LLGHGFGSHFS
+1070 LLGHGFGSHFC

-1087 APGIF
+1087 APGIL
-1092 YLRVFRSIRDV
+1092 YLRVFRFIRDV

-1130 VEKLKKTKY
+1130 VEKLKRTKY

-1147 LSASMTRVK
+1147 LAASMTRVK

-1168 SGAYGLVQSLFT
+1168 SGGSGLVQSLIT
-1180 ETLPSWFLSAQGLE
+1180 ETLPSWFLSAQGVE
-1194 QEVGESG
+1194 HEVGESG
-1201 VIVAMLR
+1201 VVVAMLR
-1208 GYALASFAVLSG
+1208 GYALACFAVLSG

-1246 LANALDGKVSLR
+1246 LANALDGKISLR

-1281 WIQELDVGMLKRIS
+1281 WIQELDVGMLKRMS

-1313 KGISVMGE
+1313 RGTSVMGE